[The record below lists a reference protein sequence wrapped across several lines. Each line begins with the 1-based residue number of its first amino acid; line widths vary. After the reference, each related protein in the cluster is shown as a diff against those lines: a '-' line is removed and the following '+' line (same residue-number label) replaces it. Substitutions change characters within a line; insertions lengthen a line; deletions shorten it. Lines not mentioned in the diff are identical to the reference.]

1 MHFSVHLHC
10 CACYSTCYVL
20 IHVTALLEAGKYLQ
34 VGNGPLTSSRWPSSK
49 VNKTARGP
57 LTAGLHNPCPG
68 AAAGCPI
75 SRRGSKFGDLI
86 FLGTSYPNP
95 SWMGHPQGHC
105 IFYISMV
112 CAGYLDEE
120 RHENGRSQA
129 PLWGTQTPSLQC
141 MLHHLLPAKASL
153 TRHKS

>member
-1 MHFSVHLHC
+1 MCIFQ
-10 CACYSTCYVL
+10 YTCTVV
-20 IHVTALLEAGKYLQ
+20 HVTVLAMCLFMSLLSLRQENICRLAMD
-34 VGNGPLTSSRWPSSK
+34 PSQAHGGK